1 MLIQLN
7 FVQSFLRHSSEK
19 DFIQRLTHEKWKEI
33 LLEDK
38 DWTIYKGVKVKL
50 FARDIGYG
58 LVEVSKYE
66 TSKNKGRTFGGLKM
80 KDKLEEEKPYIKCP
94 YCKDQDQDQ
103 DFDLQ
108 GLKYHLLEGYCEV
121 FNSTQG
127 FL

>member
-58 LVEVSKYE
+58 VVEVSKYE
-66 TSKNKGRTFGGLKM
+66 TSKNKGRIFGGLKM
-80 KDKLEEEKPYIKCP
+80 KDKLEEEEKLYIKCP
-94 YCKDQDQDQ
+94 FCKDQ
-103 DFDLQ
+103 DFDLM

-121 FNSTQG
+121 FSHTEEIS
-127 FL
+127 